1 MAHEFATLDS
11 ALLLD
16 APIIAVRKDLVS
28 MPDDHQAYREVV
40 EHMGAVAIVA
50 LNEKDQV
57 ALIRQYRHSVG
68 QRLWEIPAGLL
79 DVKDEPAFDGAQ
91 RELQEEAGLAAEDWA
106 VLTDIVTSPG
116 FCEEASRIY
125 LARNLREVERLD
137 AVGDE
142 EADMERAWVD
152 LGEAVDMVFFRRGGQ
167 FHRSRRHPRRLRLPA
182 GRADPTR
189 GRCPLRAAPELD
201 CGAPAR
207 PGPEEAVS
215 DKQ

>member
-1 MAHEFATLDS
+1 MAHEFTTLDS
-11 ALLLD
+11 ELLLD

-50 LNEKDQV
+50 LNDQGQV

-91 RELQEEAGLAAEDWA
+91 RELQEEAGLAADDWA
-106 VLTDIVTSPG
+106 VLADIVTSPG

-125 LARNLREVERLD
+125 LAQNLREVEQLD

-152 LGEAVDMVFFRRGGQ
+152 LGEAVDMVFSGQVVNSIAVAGILAAFAYQQGGRILRGVDAP
-167 FHRSRRHPRRLRLPA
+167 FELR
-182 GRADPTR
+182 PTSI
-189 GRCPLRAAPELD
+189 AAR
-201 CGAPAR
+201 R
-207 PGPEEAVS
+207 PGP
-215 DKQ
+215 DLKKL

>member
-125 LARNLREVERLD
+125 LARNLREVERMD

-152 LGEAVDMVFFRRGGQ
+152 LGEAVDMVFSGEVVNSIAVAGILAAFAYRQGGRILRGVDAP
-167 FHRSRRHPRRLRLPA
+167 FELRPNSI
-182 GRADPTR
+182 
-189 GRCPLRAAPELD
+189 AAR
-201 CGAPAR
+201 R
-207 PGPEEAVS
+207 PGP
-215 DKQ
+215 DLKKL

>member
-11 ALLLD
+11 ELLLD

-40 EHMGAVAIVA
+40 EHMGAVAVVA
-50 LNEKDQV
+50 LNDKGQV

-106 VLTDIVTSPG
+106 VLADIVTSPG

-125 LARNLREVERLD
+125 LAQSLREVELLD

-152 LGEAVDMVFFRRGGQ
+152 LGEAVDMVFSGQVVNSIAVAGILAAFAYQQGGRTLRGVEAP
-167 FHRSRRHPRRLRLPA
+167 FELRPSSI
-182 GRADPTR
+182 
-189 GRCPLRAAPELD
+189 AAR
-201 CGAPAR
+201 R
-207 PGPEEAVS
+207 PGP
-215 DKQ
+215 DLKKL

>member
-11 ALLLD
+11 ALLLE

-152 LGEAVDMVFFRRGGQ
+152 LGEAVGMVFSGEVVNSIAVAGILAAFAYRQGGRILRGVDAP
-167 FHRSRRHPRRLRLPA
+167 FELRPNSI
-182 GRADPTR
+182 
-189 GRCPLRAAPELD
+189 AAR
-201 CGAPAR
+201 R
-207 PGPEEAVS
+207 PGP
-215 DKQ
+215 DLKKL

>member
-152 LGEAVDMVFFRRGGQ
+152 LGEAVDMVFSGEVVNSIAVAGILAAFAYRQGGRILRGVDAP
-167 FHRSRRHPRRLRLPA
+167 FELRPNSI
-182 GRADPTR
+182 
-189 GRCPLRAAPELD
+189 AAR
-201 CGAPAR
+201 R
-207 PGPEEAVS
+207 PGP
-215 DKQ
+215 DLKKL